1 MMTAFTPML
10 AHNPELILKF
20 VAGVFF
26 VIALLHAGWYWFVH
40 QVGFMLAS
48 IGTKVELWSK
58 VALPLVLIPIS
69 GLMTVCVP
77 FLLWLIMSDE
87 AGSQSVLWPIVG
99 IIMLA
104 GLLFAVPFL
113 LGLYM
118 LRFSLKRSLLTA
130 FFQVL
135 VYATLVTSIGLS
147 VPAEDTTHTET
158 SVEVTECRITSGDAE
173 MEAESTEPETTE
185 PEATAP
191 ESAEP
196 EAPAEDAAA
205 EVQSE

>member
-1 MMTAFTPML
+1 MMTAFAPML
-10 AHNPELILKF
+10 AHNPELILQF
-20 VAGVFF
+20 VAGIFF

-69 GLMTVCVP
+69 GMMTVCVP
-77 FLLWLIMSDE
+77 LLLWLIMSDE
-87 AGSQSVLWPIVG
+87 VGSRSVLWPIVG
-99 IIMLA
+99 IILLV
-104 GLLFAVPFL
+104 GLLFVVPFL
-113 LGLYM
+113 LGHYM

-135 VYATLVTSIGLS
+135 VYATLVTSIWLS
-147 VPAEDTTHTET
+147 VPAEDATHTET
-158 SVEVTECRITSGDAE
+158 NVEVTEYRITSGNAE
-173 MEAESTEPETTE
+173 MESESTE

-205 EVQSE
+205 EAQSE